1 MEYQYADLSNR
12 LKTEIKRLETQ
23 ISRDTGRRVVLI
35 AYEGGVQPTPVFGD
49 VLESA
54 PPNSSATSSDRA
66 AAPPTT
72 SSTAILH
79 SGISD
84 PRPSFIMIH
93 KSFSECSRNSN
104 ICVIISRYDR
114 DIINLPT
121 PDERNTGRTP
131 AGPAIPLRGFH
142 ILFLL
147 LLFSLK
153 ARRHAAL
160 LFFAPARFRPH
171 KLA

>member
-66 AAPPTT
+66 A
-72 SSTAILH
+72 
-79 SGISD
+79 D
-84 PRPSFIMIH
+84 PRRQALRQYYTVAYLIRARPS
-93 KSFSECSRNSN
+93 
-104 ICVIISRYDR
+104 
-114 DIINLPT
+114 
-121 PDERNTGRTP
+121 
-131 AGPAIPLRGFH
+131 
-142 ILFLL
+142 
-147 LLFSLK
+147 
-153 ARRHAAL
+153 
-160 LFFAPARFRPH
+160 
-171 KLA
+171 

>member
-49 VLESA
+49 VQESA
-54 PPNSSATSSDRA
+54 PPNSSATSSGRA

-84 PRPSFIMIH
+84 PRPSFIID
-93 KSFSECSRNSN
+93 SQ
-104 ICVIISRYDR
+104 
-114 DIINLPT
+114 
-121 PDERNTGRTP
+121 
-131 AGPAIPLRGFH
+131 
-142 ILFLL
+142 ILFRM
-147 LLFSLK
+147 FAQLK
-153 ARRHAAL
+153 YLRHNCPL
-160 LFFAPARFRPH
+160 
-171 KLA
+171 